1 MMRNKIS
8 KYLVGGIG
16 GLGGGTCWLNGQ
28 CGLGNYLI
36 LDNVDL
42 SVWLSNVKSNKW
54 WYLLCDCVTY
64 PLPSTQVRCWE
75 LSACRTERLK
85 MMEKSKQ
92 SLFLISIFKIPP
104 SYPGFRLDWSWKI
117 PNIDNKGRR
126 LPVSW
131 LRVGKY
137 GHYVYRWRRLDIF
150 RHIWNSEWFQ

>member
-1 MMRNKIS
+1 MMRNRIS

-16 GLGGGTCWLNGQ
+16 GGTCWLNGH
-28 CGLGNYLI
+28 CGLGNTYYLI

-42 SVWLSNVKSNKW
+42 SAWLSNVKSNKW
-54 WYLLCDCVTY
+54 WYLLWC
-64 PLPSTQVRCWE
+64 CWE
-75 LSACRTERLK
+75 LSADRETK
-85 MMEKSKQ
+85 NDGKIQTIFIS
-92 SLFLISIFKIPP
+92 SSIFKIPP
-104 SYPGFRLDWSWKI
+104 PYRSFRLDWSWKI

-131 LRVGKY
+131 IRVGKY